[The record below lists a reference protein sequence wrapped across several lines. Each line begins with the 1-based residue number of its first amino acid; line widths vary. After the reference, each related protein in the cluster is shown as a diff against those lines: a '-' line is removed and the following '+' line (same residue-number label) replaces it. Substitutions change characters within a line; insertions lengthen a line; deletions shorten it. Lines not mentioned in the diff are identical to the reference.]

1 MNLYWHLHVLHYV
14 RVFQIFL
21 VLLLGH
27 TAAAQQLAPDPK
39 LIKSIY
45 FGGGSYRIDSQQID
59 ELQKFIDSFPSIE
72 NYTISVHSHTDD
84 IGSPE
89 YNQMLSEMRGRM
101 VIRELLENKVPEG
114 IISVQDFGQFNPVY
128 DNNTY
133 LGRLKNRRVDII
145 LWPLNT
151 L

>member
-1 MNLYWHLHVLHYV
+1 MNLCSHFHVFNIM
-14 RVFQIFL
+14 RVIQLFI
-21 VLLLGH
+21 LLIIGH
-27 TAAAQQLAPDPK
+27 SVAAQQLTPDPK

-45 FGGGSYRIDSQQID
+45 FGGGSYRIDAQQIN
-59 ELQKFIDSFPSIE
+59 ELKRFIESFPAIE

-89 YNQMLSEMRGRM
+89 YNQMLSEFRGQM
-101 VIRELLENKVPEG
+101 VIRELLENKVPEEL
-114 IISVQDFGQFNPVY
+114 ISIQDFGEFNPVY

-133 LGRLKNRRVDII
+133 MGRLKNRRVDII